1 MATPQELVK
10 KSEEALA
17 KMLYEQTMLL
27 KAEVEGADEQ
37 EPDGDE
43 GQEDMPTDTG
53 HAEPDGDEA
62 SPEGI
67 EHNDADSMPT
77 VDELVAEFQQMSPE
91 HLDLFKQA
99 IAQVEQGQAGGA
111 GGGQTPPT
119 TPSPEMGKSEAALKL
134 QAAKELRIAAE
145 TLSKREVAPSK
156 PVRTA
161 PKVAPKLVTPT
172 LNKQEIHNRL
182 LSLSKS
188 ANTSISDREA
198 INQYYTKGNL
208 NAIKHLLG

>member
-37 EPDGDE
+37 EPDGAV
-43 GQEDMPTDTG
+43 GQEDIPTDTG
-53 HAEPDGDEA
+53 HAEPDGDEP
-62 SPEGI
+62 SPEGV

-99 IAQVEQGQAGGA
+99 IAQVEQGQAGA
-111 GGGQTPPT
+111 GGGQTTP

-161 PKVAPKLVTPT
+161 PKVAPKPVTPT

-198 INQYYTKGNL
+198 INQYYVKGNL
-208 NAIKHLLG
+208 NAIEHLLG